1 MMKIFK
7 TLLLVVATIFVQIS
21 WLNAQSVSIAPTHAA
36 CPGQGSATISTTD
49 ITNPF
54 FQLKNSAGTNI
65 GSGNTTGNFLA
76 LDAGNYQVQVTGE
89 GGYNQT
95 FNFTIDDDYIPIP
108 TPSIVLSG
116 FCDNTFTL
124 GGNVIVNMPST
135 PGKTFEYIVVKT
147 NDPNFSDVGQTY
159 IDVANPWSITE
170 FGSYM
175 VRIKDECGQTITI
188 QRDIQPS
195 LSAIGQVSAT
205 VLNNQNCGSGN
216 VELSYIQFFTSDW
229 KVVNHSSYY
238 ALGGIKVEIWEK
250 SSVTS
255 CPSVA
260 PSSTPLY
267 DGVLSSAGSG
277 IVLPLA
283 SSGAYIFRVTT
294 PCGESKVFCFSI
306 ADQIT
311 LGMHVVSSNAGCGA
325 SETMTISGSE
335 NFFLNFPVQVEI
347 KNSSGAVV
355 HTQTVN
361 SSYSLD
367 NWTKD
372 GLSMGDY
379 TVTYTDECGVSISKT
394 VNSPASGGTPV
405 NPFVEDILYTKWKCF
420 DDLSG
425 SLIETGTTQVTL
437 TIGGYIPN
445 RSGAN
450 VVIIDGPSNVG
461 VPATLYNNGEYAW
474 TNMLPGIYTIRV
486 DSGCDGETPIEL
498 TFNVNPNTH
507 QVLQQSIVSTGTSFC
522 AGGGSISSN
531 VVYNGNFNN
540 LVELLDENGN
550 VIDENTSGNFSNLS
564 TGTYYTRLKINT
576 CTAAVYYID
585 NPNSIVIADGST
597 GPQIIKK
604 VGIVCEDATGTPT
617 STGSA
622 YFEIAGASPITVEYK
637 LQSATAW
644 NVFSTSASTLFQIDN
659 LIPNEIYDVRI
670 TSCGTSI
677 STTVAIQTPGVLTA
691 TNNVHP
697 CPNSPYTLS
706 APDYAGASYEWTNS
720 AGVIVATTREYHIA
734 NYNSSFDGTYTA
746 KISWGGCVVRY
757 ITLNLNSDKC
767 GEPIDEVCT
776 KPGDFSDAGQPT
788 KVGITVQQ
796 KQDNWPANIPNGF
809 IALESKEKGFV
820 VTRVSHV
827 GGTDGT
833 PDFINDSV
841 KDPKAG
847 MITYDIQDKCVKLY
861 NGQKW
866 NCIQKSCN
874 E

>member
-1 MMKIFK
+1 
-7 TLLLVVATIFVQIS
+7 
-21 WLNAQSVSIAPTHAA
+21 
-36 CPGQGSATISTTD
+36 
-49 ITNPF
+49 
-54 FQLKNSAGTNI
+54 
-65 GSGNTTGNFLA
+65 
-76 LDAGNYQVQVTGE
+76 
-89 GGYNQT
+89 
-95 FNFTIDDDYIPIP
+95 
-108 TPSIVLSG
+108 
-116 FCDNTFTL
+116 
-124 GGNVIVNMPST
+124 MPST

-175 VRIKDECGQTITI
+175 VRIKDECGEIVTIPK
-188 QRDIQPS
+188 DIQPS
-195 LSAIGQVSAT
+195 LQTITKMTFNMGNSQA
-205 VLNNQNCGSGN
+205 CGSGLVDISGIN
-216 VELSYIQFFTSDW
+216 FYAANLNLVGIGSY
-229 KVVNHSSYY
+229 
-238 ALGGIKVEIWEK
+238 AAAGGIKVEMWEN
-250 SSVTS
+250 TS
-255 CPSVA
+255 AGCPSVA
-260 PSSTPLY
+260 PSTPPIYLGYITSTSGYVIPL
-267 DGVLSSAGSG
+267 VSSRK
-277 IVLPLA
+277 
-283 SSGAYIFRVTT
+283 YIIRITT
-294 PCGESKVFCFSI
+294 PCGESTVSCFNATEASTPTMRV
-306 ADQIT
+306 AT
-311 LGMHVVSSNAGCGA
+311 SNSGCDA
-325 SETMTISGSE
+325 SETMTIRGSE
-335 NFFLNFPVQVEI
+335 HKFLKYPVSVSI
-347 KNSSGAVV
+347 RDSGGAVV
-355 HTQTVN
+355 YTTIASN
-361 SSYSLD
+361 YGATN
-367 NWTKD
+367 NWVKS
-372 GLSMGDY
+372 GLPMGDY
-379 TVTYTDECGVSISKT
+379 TVTYEDQCGQVLTSPITNPISGSNPPT
-394 VNSPASGGTPV
+394 VQVA
-405 NPFVEDILYTKWKCF
+405 YTKHRCF
-420 DDLSG
+420 DDNSG
-425 SLIETGTTQVTL
+425 SLTL
-437 TIGGYIPN
+437 TGATQIALTINGYIPN
-445 RSGAN
+445 RDNA
-450 VVIIDGPSNVG
+450 VVTILSGPSNVG
-461 VPATLYNNGEYAW
+461 VPAKIHNNSLFVW
-474 TNMLPGIYTIRV
+474 TNVLPGNYTIRIN
-486 DSGCDGETPIEL
+486 SGCSGAPIDL
-498 TFNVNPNTH
+498 DFVVSPNSD
-507 QVLQQSIVSTGTSFC
+507 QILQQSISSSGVSFC
-522 AGGGSISSN
+522 TGGGSISSN
-531 VVYNGNFNN
+531 VVYTGVFNN
-540 LVELLDENGN
+540 VVQLLDSSGN
-550 VIDENTSGNFSNLS
+550 VIGENNSGSFTNLPH
-564 TGTYYTRLKINT
+564 GTYYTRLKINT

-604 VGIVCEDATGTPT
+604 VGIICEDATGTPT

-637 LQSATAW
+637 LQSATTW

-677 STTVAIQTPGVLTA
+677 STKVAIQTPGVLTA

-697 CPNSPYTLS
+697 CLNSPYTLS

-720 AGVIVATTREYHIA
+720 AGIIVATTREYHIA

-767 GEPIDEVCT
+767 GKPIDEVCT

-788 KVGITVQQ
+788 KVGITVHQ